1 MTSAAAVVL
10 LDLLL
15 KSVLILAIFALL
27 DRLLTKRL
35 PNNSQHLLWLNA
47 ILCLVLL
54 PFLPSVIPATAMQTS
69 TEPWFE
75 VIVTPAAIGNV
86 SPTNIYSWLG
96 MLYFIPTAWLI
107 GRMASALLRL
117 RHIQNASTRI
127 EAPRHTQLLAEL
139 ARQLNISRT
148 VTLSSSVL
156 IDSPLSYGLLRPKII
171 LPAQS
176 AHWSSDVMTDV
187 LLHELSH
194 IRRLDWLTMLLA
206 WFIAAMYWANP
217 LVWYAIKRINEE
229 SEHSCDSAVL
239 HAGRSDTGYAE
250 SLLSVV
256 RTCRHSTQFT
266 SRLPAQKMLDRNTLK
281 NRIHH
286 ILENTTMTASKQK
299 WPGSLKVSATLM
311 LLLSATTLLGLGG
324 NHFVSAQS
332 QGSSPSTSQ
341 LAAELAARGELY
353 PLNEV
358 TPMYPTQAAQQSIEG
373 WVHVQF
379 TVTAAGA
386 VDPASIVILE
396 AEPSGV
402 FDRSAQQAT
411 AEMLFSPRMVNG
423 GPVDVPN
430 VQYVWRY
437 FMSEQAAQ

>member
-15 KSVLILAIFALL
+15 KSILILAIFVFL
-27 DRLLTKRL
+27 DRLVTKRL
-35 PNNSQHLLWLNA
+35 PNNSLHLLWLNS

-75 VIVTPAAIGNV
+75 VVVTPTSIGNV

-256 RTCRHSTQFT
+256 KACRHSTQRT

-299 WPGSLKVSATLM
+299 WPGSFKVFASLTLIISA
-311 LLLSATTLLGLGG
+311 AIVLGVGG
-324 NHFVSAQS
+324 SHLVSAQTQDS
-332 QGSSPSTSQ
+332 QPSPSQRAVT
-341 LAAELAARGELY
+341 EEMY
-353 PLNEV
+353 PINEV
-358 TPMYPTQAAQQSIEG
+358 RPMYPTRAAQRGIEG
-373 WVHVQF
+373 WVHLEF
-379 TVTAAGA
+379 TVTATGS
-386 VDPASIVILE
+386 VDPESIVVLE
-396 AEPSGV
+396 ADPPGI
-402 FDRSAQQAT
+402 FDSSALRAT
-411 AEMLFSPRMVNG
+411 AELMFSPRMVNG
-423 GPVDVPN
+423 SSVDVPK